1 MTFVD
6 TRVRVDVPATSA
18 NLGPGFD
25 TCGLALG
32 FYDTIAVEALP
43 SVGVSIDIHGQGADY
58 LPRDERHLVVKALR
72 QAAQEFDLPE
82 FGIRMT
88 AWNRI
93 PQSRGMGSS
102 ASAIVSG
109 VSAAAGLAGLDTADR
124 EVRDAIFNISA
135 HIEGH
140 PDNVAPAVY
149 GGMTV
154 SWKKNDTFST
164 VQYNVHESINAW
176 IFVPDFELS
185 TKEAREVLPHD
196 VLFSDALY
204 NVSRVAL
211 LPAALERA
219 DNDLLF
225 DATQDTL
232 HQQYRAPLMQ
242 PSADLVRF
250 FRSRG
255 YAATISGAGPCV
267 LVLHAGDI
275 TDTLTN
281 ITSQFMD
288 MSHWRMNHLSIDHQ
302 GVTVK
307 AE

>member
-32 FYDTIAVEALP
+32 FYDTITVEAVP
-43 SVGVSIDIHGQGADY
+43 SNEVSIDIHGEGADY
-58 LPRDERHLVVKALR
+58 LPRNEKHLIVKSLR
-72 QAAQEFDLPE
+72 IAAQEFDLPE

-88 AWNRI
+88 AYNRI
-93 PQSRGMGSS
+93 PQARGMGSS

-109 VSAAAGLAGLDTADR
+109 VSAAAGLAGLDVNDR
-124 EVRDAIFNISA
+124 DVRDAIFNIA
-135 HIEGH
+135 ARIEGH

-154 SWKKNDTFST
+154 SWKTDEKFST
-164 VQYNVHESINAW
+164 VQYPVHEDMNAW

-185 TKEAREVLPHD
+185 TEEARQALPHD
-196 VLFSDALY
+196 VLYSDALL
-204 NVSRVAL
+204 NISRVAL
-211 LPAALERA
+211 LPAALGRA
-219 DNDLLF
+219 DNDVLF
-225 DATQDTL
+225 DATEDTM
-232 HQQYRAPLMQ
+232 HQPYRAPLMQ
-242 PSADLVRF
+242 PSADLVHF
-250 FRSRG
+250 LRSRR

-267 LVLHAGDI
+267 LVMHAGDD

-281 ITSQFMD
+281 ITARFLD
-288 MSHWRMNHLSIDHQ
+288 MSHWKMHHLSIDHK
-302 GVTVK
+302 GVTVT